1 MSEEKYLEDR
11 IAHVERNFSALT
23 TAMGGMARKTA
34 LMRDKGDKLVKT
46 VQEMAAGESGAM
58 KNHLD
63 AVAEC
68 FAALEDYRQ
77 AQVGV

>member
-1 MSEEKYLEDR
+1 M
-11 IAHVERNFSALT
+11 T
-23 TAMGGMARKTA
+23 MGGMARKTA

-46 VQEMAAGESGAM
+46 VQELAAGESGST
-58 KNHLD
+58 KTHLE

-77 AQVGV
+77 AQVIVLFILSEILVYVYNNACSWTD